1 MTSLWCQIS
10 LLALFV
16 DYVVVHMSG
25 SKNSNKAIAPS
36 AVALLPLVL
45 FLALFIGVG
54 TYLSLQGVDFA
65 FYQLPAPI
73 AVLPAVILALILSKD
88 KLNRSIE
95 HFMSGVGHQ
104 DIIAMCMIYL
114 LAGAFAAVAKASGG
128 VDATVNLGL
137 SAIPTSMILPGIF
150 LISAFI
156 ATAMGTSMGTI
167 AAVAPVA
174 LGIAQSAGMSL
185 PLTAGVVL
193 SGAMFGD
200 NLSIISDTTI
210 AATRSQGCEMKDKF
224 KENIRIALPAA
235 LVALVIFAFN
245 STATQV
251 PETGPIEWLKVLPY
265 VTILILAVS
274 GMNVFVVLTIG
285 IVLAGGV
292 SLSSIDDYGLTNF
305 AQDIYSGFGN
315 MQEIFLL
322 SMLIGGLS
330 ELMRR
335 QGGLAFLTN
344 LVSGIIRTFGS
355 SHSKEAN
362 GRASELGIAGLVSM
376 VNTCTANNT
385 VAIIVSGSVARQL
398 AEENNVSPRR
408 SASLLDIF
416 SCVIQGVLPYGA
428 QVLLLGSVFNLSP
441 LEVVANSY
449 YCFALAI
456 AAIVAVFIK
465 HPARQPVPQ
474 TES

>member
-1 MTSLWCQIS
+1 
-10 LLALFV
+10 
-16 DYVVVHMSG
+16 MSN
-25 SKNSNKAIAPS
+25 SKNSNAVIAPS
-36 AVALLPLVL
+36 AVALIPLIV
-45 FLALFIGVG
+45 FLSLFIGVG

-73 AVLPAVILALILSKD
+73 AALPAVMLALLLSKD
-88 KLNRSIE
+88 KLNRAIE
-95 HFMSGVGHQ
+95 QFLSGVGHK

-174 LGIAQSAGMSL
+174 LGIADSAGMSI

-210 AATRSQGCEMKDKF
+210 AATRSQGCEMRDKF

-235 LVALVIFAFN
+235 LIAIVIFAFN

-265 VTILILAVS
+265 ITILILAVS

-285 IVLAGGV
+285 ILLAGGV
-292 SLSSIDDYGLTNF
+292 SLGSVENYGMTDY
-305 AQDIYSGFGN
+305 AQDIYAGFGN

-335 QGGLAFLTN
+335 QGGLAFLTS
-344 LVSGIIRTFGS
+344 LVSGVIRAFGS
-355 SHSKEAN
+355 SHSKQAN

-376 VNTCTANNT
+376 VNLCTANNT

-441 LEVVANSY
+441 LDIVANSY

-456 AAIVAVFIK
+456 VAVVAVFIK
-465 HPARQPVPQ
+465 HPARQVANA
-474 TES
+474 

>member
-1 MTSLWCQIS
+1 
-10 LLALFV
+10 
-16 DYVVVHMSG
+16 MSENTHQ
-25 SKNSNKAIAPS
+25 SKNTTPS
-36 AVALLPLVL
+36 AAALLPLL
-45 FLALFIGVG
+45 IFLALFIGVG
-54 TYLSLQGVDFA
+54 TYLTLQGVEFA

-73 AVLPAVILALILSKD
+73 AALPAVIVALLLSKD
-88 KLNRSIE
+88 SLNRSIE
-95 HFMSGVGHQ
+95 HFMRGVGHQ

-137 SAIPTSMILPGIF
+137 SAIPTAMILPGLF

-174 LGIAQSAGMSL
+174 LGIAESAGMNL

-224 KENIRIALPAA
+224 RENIRIALPAA
-235 LVALVIFAFN
+235 VCALLIFAFN
-245 STATQV
+245 STASQTPQ
-251 PETGPIEWLKVLPY
+251 TGPIEWFKVLPY
-265 VTILILAVS
+265 VTILALAVS
-274 GMNVFVVLTIG
+274 GINVFVVLTIG
-285 IVLAGGV
+285 ILLAGSV
-292 SLSSIDDYGLTNF
+292 SLFTVDGYSLTNLG
-305 AQDIYSGFGN
+305 QEIYTGFGN

-344 LVSGIIRTFGS
+344 LVSRTIRMFGS
-355 SHSKEAN
+355 THSQHAN
-362 GRASELGIAGLVSM
+362 SRASELGIAGLVAM

-398 AEENNVSPRR
+398 AEENAITPRR

-416 SCVIQGVLPYGA
+416 SCVMQGILPYGA

-449 YCFALAI
+449 YCFALAV
-456 AAIVAVFIK
+456 AAVVAVFVK
-465 HPARQPVPQ
+465 HPQRKLVAQ
-474 TES
+474 SNA

>member
-1 MTSLWCQIS
+1 
-10 LLALFV
+10 
-16 DYVVVHMSG
+16 MSN
-25 SKNSNKAIAPS
+25 SKNSNAVIAPS
-36 AVALLPLVL
+36 AVALIPLIV

-73 AVLPAVILALILSKD
+73 AALPAVMLALLLSKD
-88 KLNRSIE
+88 KLNRAIE
-95 HFMSGVGHQ
+95 QFLGGVGHK

-174 LGIAQSAGMSL
+174 LGIADSAGMSI

-210 AATRSQGCEMKDKF
+210 AATRSQGCEMRDKF

-235 LVALVIFAFN
+235 LIAIVIFAFN

-265 VTILILAVS
+265 ITILILAVS

-285 IVLAGGV
+285 ILLAGGV
-292 SLSSIDDYGLTNF
+292 SLGSVENYGMTDY
-305 AQDIYSGFGN
+305 AQDIYAGFGN

-344 LVSGIIRTFGS
+344 LVSGVIRAFGS
-355 SHSKEAN
+355 SHSKQAN

-376 VNTCTANNT
+376 VNLCTANNT

-441 LEVVANSY
+441 LDIVANSY

-456 AAIVAVFIK
+456 VAVVAVFIK
-465 HPARQPVPQ
+465 HPARQVANA
-474 TES
+474 

>member
-1 MTSLWCQIS
+1 
-10 LLALFV
+10 
-16 DYVVVHMSG
+16 MSG

-36 AVALLPLVL
+36 AIALLPLVL

-95 HFMSGVGHQ
+95 HFMRGVGHQ

-465 HPARQPVPQ
+465 HPARQSVTQ

>member
-1 MTSLWCQIS
+1 
-10 LLALFV
+10 
-16 DYVVVHMSG
+16 MSG

-95 HFMSGVGHQ
+95 HFMRGVGHQ

-465 HPARQPVPQ
+465 HPARQPAPQ

>member
-1 MTSLWCQIS
+1 
-10 LLALFV
+10 
-16 DYVVVHMSG
+16 MSN
-25 SKNSNKAIAPS
+25 SKNSNAVIAPS
-36 AVALLPLVL
+36 AVALIPLIV

-73 AVLPAVILALILSKD
+73 AALPAVMLALLLSKD
-88 KLNRSIE
+88 KLNRAIE
-95 HFMSGVGHQ
+95 QFLGGVGHK

-174 LGIAQSAGMSL
+174 LGIADSAGMSI

-210 AATRSQGCEMKDKF
+210 AATRSQGCEMRDKF

-235 LVALVIFAFN
+235 LIAIVIFAFN

-265 VTILILAVS
+265 ITILILAVS

-285 IVLAGGV
+285 ILLAGGV
-292 SLSSIDDYGLTNF
+292 SLGSVENYGMTDY
-305 AQDIYSGFGN
+305 AQDIYAGFGN

-335 QGGLAFLTN
+335 QGGLAFLTS
-344 LVSGIIRTFGS
+344 LVSGVIRAFGS
-355 SHSKEAN
+355 SHSKQAN

-376 VNTCTANNT
+376 VNLCTANNT

-441 LEVVANSY
+441 LDIVANSY
-449 YCFALAI
+449 YCFALAVV
-456 AAIVAVFIK
+456 AVVAVFIK
-465 HPARQPVPQ
+465 HPARQVANA
-474 TES
+474 

>member
-1 MTSLWCQIS
+1 
-10 LLALFV
+10 
-16 DYVVVHMSG
+16 MSG

-95 HFMSGVGHQ
+95 HFMRGVGHQ

-362 GRASELGIAGLVSM
+362 RRASELGIAGLVSM

>member
-1 MTSLWCQIS
+1 
-10 LLALFV
+10 
-16 DYVVVHMSG
+16 MSN
-25 SKNSNKAIAPS
+25 SKNSNAVIAPS
-36 AVALLPLVL
+36 AVALIPLIV
-45 FLALFIGVG
+45 FLSLFIGVG

-73 AVLPAVILALILSKD
+73 AALPAVMLALLLSKD
-88 KLNRSIE
+88 KLNRAIE
-95 HFMSGVGHQ
+95 QFLSGVGHK

-174 LGIAQSAGMSL
+174 LGIADSAGMSI

-210 AATRSQGCEMKDKF
+210 AATRSQGCEMRDKF

-235 LVALVIFAFN
+235 LIAIVIFAFN

-265 VTILILAVS
+265 ITILILAVS

-285 IVLAGGV
+285 ILLAGGV
-292 SLSSIDDYGLTNF
+292 SLGSVENYGLTDY
-305 AQDIYSGFGN
+305 AQDIYAGFGN

-344 LVSGIIRTFGS
+344 LVSGVIRAFGS
-355 SHSKEAN
+355 SHSKQAN

-376 VNTCTANNT
+376 VNLCTANNT

-441 LEVVANSY
+441 LDIVANSY

-456 AAIVAVFIK
+456 VAVFAVFIK
-465 HPARQPVPQ
+465 HPARQVANA
-474 TES
+474 

>member
-1 MTSLWCQIS
+1 
-10 LLALFV
+10 
-16 DYVVVHMSG
+16 MSG

-36 AVALLPLVL
+36 AIALLPLVL

-73 AVLPAVILALILSKD
+73 AVLPAIILALILSKD

-95 HFMSGVGHQ
+95 HFMRGVGHQ

-274 GMNVFVVLTIG
+274 GMNVFVVLSIG

-292 SLSSIDDYGLTNF
+292 SLSSIDNYGLTNF
-305 AQDIYSGFGN
+305 AQDVYSGFGN

-398 AEENNVSPRR
+398 AEENSVSPRR

>member
-1 MTSLWCQIS
+1 
-10 LLALFV
+10 
-16 DYVVVHMSG
+16 MSG

-95 HFMSGVGHQ
+95 HFMRGVGHQ

-465 HPARQPVPQ
+465 HPARQPVTQ

>member
-1 MTSLWCQIS
+1 
-10 LLALFV
+10 
-16 DYVVVHMSG
+16 MSN
-25 SKNSNKAIAPS
+25 SKNSNAVIAPS
-36 AVALLPLVL
+36 AVALIPLIV
-45 FLALFIGVG
+45 FLSLFIGVG

-73 AVLPAVILALILSKD
+73 AALPAVMLALLLSKD
-88 KLNRSIE
+88 KLNRAIE
-95 HFMSGVGHQ
+95 QFLSGVGHK

-174 LGIAQSAGMSL
+174 LGIADSAGMSI

-210 AATRSQGCEMKDKF
+210 AATRSQGCEMRDKF

-235 LVALVIFAFN
+235 LIAIVIFAFN

-265 VTILILAVS
+265 ITILILAVS

-285 IVLAGGV
+285 ILLAGGV
-292 SLSSIDDYGLTNF
+292 SLGSVENYGMTDY
-305 AQDIYSGFGN
+305 AQDIYAGFGN

-344 LVSGIIRTFGS
+344 LVSGLIRAFGS
-355 SHSKEAN
+355 SHSKQAN

-376 VNTCTANNT
+376 VNLCTANNT

-398 AEENNVSPRR
+398 AEENDVSPRR

-428 QVLLLGSVFNLSP
+428 QVLLLGSIFNLSP
-441 LEVVANSY
+441 LEIVSNSY

-456 AAIVAVFIK
+456 VAVVAVFIK
-465 HPARQPVPQ
+465 HPARQVANA
-474 TES
+474 

>member
-1 MTSLWCQIS
+1 
-10 LLALFV
+10 
-16 DYVVVHMSG
+16 MSG
-25 SKNSNKAIAPS
+25 SQHTTKTVAPS
-36 AVALLPLVL
+36 AVALIPLII

-54 TYLSLQGVDFA
+54 TYLSLQGVEFA

-73 AVLPAVILALILSKD
+73 AILPAIIIAFLLSKD
-88 KLNRSIE
+88 KLSRSIE
-95 HFMSGVGHQ
+95 HFMHGVGHQ

-137 SAIPTSMILPGIF
+137 SAIPTNMILPGLF

-156 ATAMGTSMGTI
+156 ATSMGTSMGTI

-185 PLTAGVVL
+185 PMTAGVVL

-224 KENIRIALPAA
+224 KENVRIALPAA
-235 LVALVIFAFN
+235 LIALVVFAYH

-251 PETGPIEWLKVLPY
+251 PQAGPIEWLKVLPY
-265 VTILILAVS
+265 ITILVLAVS

-285 IVLAGGV
+285 ILLASGV
-292 SLSSIDDYGLTNF
+292 GLASVDGYALTNLV
-305 AQDIYSGFGN
+305 QDIYAGFGN

-344 LVSGIIRTFGS
+344 QVSRLINAFGS
-355 SHSKEAN
+355 RHSKHAN
-362 GRASELGIAGLVSM
+362 SRASELGIAGLVSL
-376 VNTCTANNT
+376 VNGCTANNT

-416 SCVIQGVLPYGA
+416 SCVVQGILPYGA
-428 QVLLLGSVFNLSP
+428 QVLLLGSVFKLSP
-441 LEVVANSY
+441 LEIVANSY

-456 AAIVAVFIK
+456 AAIVAVFLK
-465 HPARQPVPQ
+465 HQPRQATVKA
-474 TES
+474 ES

>member
-1 MTSLWCQIS
+1 
-10 LLALFV
+10 
-16 DYVVVHMSG
+16 MSN
-25 SKNSNKAIAPS
+25 SKNSNAVIAPS
-36 AVALLPLVL
+36 AVALIPLIV

-73 AVLPAVILALILSKD
+73 AALPAVVLALLLSKD
-88 KLNRSIE
+88 KFNRAIE
-95 HFMSGVGHQ
+95 QFLGGVGHK

-174 LGIAQSAGMSL
+174 LGIADSAGMSI

-210 AATRSQGCEMKDKF
+210 AATRSQGCEMRDKF

-235 LVALVIFAFN
+235 LIAVVIFAFN

-265 VTILILAVS
+265 ITILILAVS

-285 IVLAGGV
+285 ILLAGGV
-292 SLSSIDDYGLTNF
+292 SLGSVENYGLTDY
-305 AQDIYSGFGN
+305 AQDIYAGFGN

-344 LVSGIIRTFGS
+344 LVSSMIRAFGS
-355 SHSKEAN
+355 SHSKQAN

-376 VNTCTANNT
+376 VNMCTANNT

-398 AEENNVSPRR
+398 AEENDVSPRR

-441 LEVVANSY
+441 LEIVSNSY

-456 AAIVAVFIK
+456 VAVIAVFIK
-465 HPARQPVPQ
+465 HPTRQ
-474 TES
+474 TAAT

>member
-1 MTSLWCQIS
+1 
-10 LLALFV
+10 
-16 DYVVVHMSG
+16 MSN
-25 SKNSNKAIAPS
+25 SKNSNAVIAPS
-36 AVALLPLVL
+36 AVALIPLIV
-45 FLALFIGVG
+45 FLSLFIGVG

-73 AVLPAVILALILSKD
+73 AALPAVMLALLLSKD
-88 KLNRSIE
+88 KLNRAIE
-95 HFMSGVGHQ
+95 QFLSGVGHK

-114 LAGAFAAVAKASGG
+114 LAGAFATVAKASGG

-174 LGIAQSAGMSL
+174 LGIADSAGMSI

-210 AATRSQGCEMKDKF
+210 AATRSQGCEMRDKF

-235 LVALVIFAFN
+235 LIAIVIFAFN

-265 VTILILAVS
+265 ITILILAVS

-285 IVLAGGV
+285 ILLAGGV
-292 SLSSIDDYGLTNF
+292 SLGSVENYGLTDY
-305 AQDIYSGFGN
+305 AQDIYAGFGN

-344 LVSGIIRTFGS
+344 LVSGVIRAFGS
-355 SHSKEAN
+355 SHSKQAN

-376 VNTCTANNT
+376 VNMCTANNT

-441 LEVVANSY
+441 LEVVSNSY

-456 AAIVAVFIK
+456 VAVVAVFIK
-465 HPARQPVPQ
+465 HPARQ
-474 TES
+474 TATA

>member
-1 MTSLWCQIS
+1 
-10 LLALFV
+10 
-16 DYVVVHMSG
+16 MSN
-25 SKNSNKAIAPS
+25 SKNSNAVIAPS
-36 AVALLPLVL
+36 AVALIPLIV

-73 AVLPAVILALILSKD
+73 AALPAVMLALLLSKD
-88 KLNRSIE
+88 KLNRAIE
-95 HFMSGVGHQ
+95 QFLGGVGHK

-174 LGIAQSAGMSL
+174 LGIADSAGMSI

-210 AATRSQGCEMKDKF
+210 AATRSQGCEMRDKF

-235 LVALVIFAFN
+235 LIAIVIFAFN

-265 VTILILAVS
+265 ITILILAVS

-285 IVLAGGV
+285 ILLAGGV
-292 SLSSIDDYGLTNF
+292 SLGSIENYGMTDY
-305 AQDIYSGFGN
+305 AQDIYAGFGN

-344 LVSGIIRTFGS
+344 LVSGLIRAFGS
-355 SHSKEAN
+355 SHSKQAN

-376 VNTCTANNT
+376 VNLCTANNT
-385 VAIIVSGSVARQL
+385 AAIIVSGSVARQL
-398 AEENNVSPRR
+398 AEENDVSPRR

-441 LEVVANSY
+441 LEIVSNSY

-456 AAIVAVFIK
+456 VAVVAVFIK
-465 HPARQPVPQ
+465 HPARKVAQA
-474 TES
+474 

>member
-1 MTSLWCQIS
+1 
-10 LLALFV
+10 
-16 DYVVVHMSG
+16 MSN
-25 SKNSNKAIAPS
+25 SKNSNAVIAPS
-36 AVALLPLVL
+36 AVALIPLIV

-73 AVLPAVILALILSKD
+73 AALPAVMLALLLSKD
-88 KLNRSIE
+88 KLNRAIE
-95 HFMSGVGHQ
+95 QFLGGVGHK

-174 LGIAQSAGMSL
+174 LGIADSAGMSI

-210 AATRSQGCEMKDKF
+210 AATRSQGCEMRDKF

-235 LVALVIFAFN
+235 IIAIVIFVFN

-251 PETGPIEWLKVLPY
+251 PETGPVEWLKVLPY
-265 VTILILAVS
+265 ITILILAVS

-285 IVLAGGV
+285 ILLAGGV
-292 SLSSIDDYGLTNF
+292 SLGSVENYGMTDY
-305 AQDIYSGFGN
+305 AQDIYAGFGN

-344 LVSGIIRTFGS
+344 LVSGVIRAFGS
-355 SHSKEAN
+355 SHSKQAN

-376 VNTCTANNT
+376 VNLCTANNT

-441 LEVVANSY
+441 LDIVANSY

-456 AAIVAVFIK
+456 VAVVAVFIK
-465 HPARQPVPQ
+465 HPARQ
-474 TES
+474 TATA

>member
-1 MTSLWCQIS
+1 
-10 LLALFV
+10 
-16 DYVVVHMSG
+16 MSG

-95 HFMSGVGHQ
+95 HFMRGVGHQ

-137 SAIPTSMILPGIF
+137 SAIPTNMILPGIF

-292 SLSSIDDYGLTNF
+292 SLSSIDNYGLTNF